1 MKKEFPALWAN
12 VSTFIATPVIIAV
25 SVAYMHSF
33 VYAPYSKSYEFA
45 LSAIGISAALSAICL
60 SAMLPIEAN
69 KTLLV
74 FRYAG
79 EKFLHSCLLLIQALI
94 IAFARDNILL
104 WDWFVPFNGLRRAV
118 ELIADTAGLLV
129 TATAAFCW
137 YWAFEG
143 LNKQLWANWR
153 QRVQEM
159 NHSGFPP
166 AVINAEESQSG
177 TATPERQPPT

>member
-1 MKKEFPALWAN
+1 MAN
-12 VSTFIATPVIIAV
+12 VSIFIATPIIIVV
-25 SVAYMHSF
+25 SVVYMHSF

-60 SAMLPIEAN
+60 SAMLPIEAD

-104 WDWFVPFNGLRRAV
+104 WDWFVPFDGLRRAV
-118 ELIADTAGLLV
+118 ELIANTAGLFV

-143 LNKQLWANWR
+143 LNRKLWANWR
-153 QRVQEM
+153 QRIEEM
-159 NHSGFPP
+159 NHSVFPP
-166 AVINAEESQSG
+166 AATNTKESQSE
-177 TATPERQPPT
+177 TPTLERQPPT